1 MRKII
6 NPFASLEG
14 YNCFG
19 CSQTNQSGLQ
29 LSFIEEGDE
38 IVSNWLPKSSFQ
50 GYWNVLHGGIQ
61 ATLMDEIASWTVY
74 VKVKRAGV
82 TSRAEIKYLKPIYI
96 DRGGIQIRS
105 TLVQLRKNLADISVK
120 IFDANSQLCAEGIFT
135 YFTFSEKKSKEE
147 MYYPE
152 PEDFFE
158 KESVYRP
165 L

>member
-1 MRKII
+1 MRKIN
-6 NPFASLEG
+6 NPFESLEG

-19 CSQTNQSGLQ
+19 CSQSNQTGLQ
-29 LSFIEEGDE
+29 LSFIEDGDE
-38 IVSNWLPKSSFQ
+38 IVSSWLPRSSFQ

-82 TSRAEIKYLKPIYI
+82 TSSAEIKYRKPIYI
-96 DRGGIQIRS
+96 DKGAIQIRAI
-105 TLVQLRKNLADISVK
+105 LVKLRKNLADISVK

-158 KESVYRP
+158 KESE
-165 L
+165 